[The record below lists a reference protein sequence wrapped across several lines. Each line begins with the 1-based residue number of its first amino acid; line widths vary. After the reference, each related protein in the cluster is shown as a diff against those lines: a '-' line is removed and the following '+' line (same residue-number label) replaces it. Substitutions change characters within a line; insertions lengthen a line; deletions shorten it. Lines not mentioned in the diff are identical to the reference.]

1 MVIIHF
7 CGSLSPP
14 NAHLFPLNGCPC
26 LGAAV
31 SEAFSNVAPL
41 LPSFQRTLGWMLYF
55 GYPSKT
61 GSGHFILSY
70 FQHGHLQKYQ
80 TPCFRSVPGKWPFT
94 PSWGHSTYITS
105 PDPNSQGPTF
115 NNCPIKNLWG
125 SPCRFSIN
133 IPKNMK
139 NLRTKINTSKR
150 ASGANQCWWHIR
162 ALFAHVAGLAH
173 VPKAS
178 RLTAFYQAGDGPTN
192 VPSLE
197 DSRVRTVESL
207 VCFVLS
213 HSTIALD
220 NCIQDS
226 NHPITKVI
234 SPVELVANEGSWTPL
249 SPHKSYQS
257 VIHQTVGVDWVFLQK
272 SEVIW

>member
-14 NAHLFPLNGCPC
+14 KSSPVPPLNGCPC

-61 GSGHFILSY
+61 GSGHFILKY

-80 TPCFRSVPGKWPFT
+80 TPCFPSVPGKWPFI
-94 PSWGHSTYITS
+94 PSWSHRMWTS
-105 PDPNSQGPTF
+105 QDWSPTF
-115 NNCPIKNLWG
+115 TRSNVQQLPYKNLG
-125 SPCRFSIN
+125 GRSFLFSIN

-150 ASGANQCWWHIR
+150 ASGA
-162 ALFAHVAGLAH
+162 
-173 VPKAS
+173 
-178 RLTAFYQAGDGPTN
+178 TN
-192 VPSLE
+192 VDDTSAPCL
-197 DSRVRTVESL
+197 L
-207 VCFVLS
+207 ML
-213 HSTIALD
+213 L
-220 NCIQDS
+220 
-226 NHPITKVI
+226 
-234 SPVELVANEGSWTPL
+234 G
-249 SPHKSYQS
+249 
-257 VIHQTVGVDWVFLQK
+257 
-272 SEVIW
+272 